1 MTNDEI
7 KKANRKALPT
17 FLLVVAICALLF
29 DIGFLPSLV
38 VCLVWMV
45 NLSAYCKEAMRC
57 SKAGNKI
64 S

>member
-7 KKANRKALPT
+7 KNANRKALPT
-17 FLLVVAICALLF
+17 FLLVAAICALLF